1 MSNASSSEHEIKQHR
16 GLPAAAEPYKWK
28 PGQSGN
34 PGGRP
39 KKDKASDISVKI
51 FEENAEAIEK
61 AMLAALKKGDARVF
75 QVLADRGYGKLR
87 EEVEHTGDV
96 GVHVTDRLLSARK
109 RTRSG
114 DAEIQQDDRERE

>member
-1 MSNASSSEHEIKQHR
+1 MSGAANTSEHETKYERH
-16 GLPAAAEPYKWK
+16 LPVEAEPYKWK

-51 FEENAEAIEK
+51 FEENAEQIEK

-75 QVLADRGYGKLR
+75 QVLADRGYGKLK
-87 EEVEHTGDV
+87 EAIEHSGDV
-96 GVHVTDRLLSARK
+96 AIHCVDRLLSARK
-109 RTRSG
+109 RVAGS
-114 DAEIQQDDRERE
+114 QDDRERES